1 MKPICLKY
9 QQLLLYLLWARSELF
24 TSGSCNLFATY
35 LVSYSQINGTTKK
48 KKYFFYEKNLT
59 LVPIQ
64 MELCNEYFYGVVI
77 IYR

>member
-24 TSGSCNLFATY
+24 TGGSHNLFATY
-35 LVSYSQINGTTKK
+35 FVSYS
-48 KKYFFYEKNLT
+48 YEKNLT

-64 MELCNEYFYGVVI
+64 MELCTDNFYGDVI